1 MRGCRISANR
11 CFLERMNR
19 LEPASTTQRV
29 IAHRER
35 RRAAG
40 LFTLTTDLPLELVA
54 ELDRIKQ
61 ERGVSSRAPIIE
73 EALRLLIE
81 KETRA

>member
-1 MRGCRISANR
+1 MKLMSRTEAN
-11 CFLERMNR
+11 
-19 LEPASTTQRV
+19 TTTRRV
-29 IAHRER
+29 VAHRER

-40 LFTLTTDLPLELVA
+40 HVLVTVDLPGELVEA
-54 ELDRIKQ
+54 MDRLK
-61 ERGVSSRAPIIE
+61 EANGVRSRAPIIA

>member
-1 MRGCRISANR
+1 MSQP
-11 CFLERMNR
+11 ERTT
-19 LEPASTTQRV
+19 TTQRV
-29 IAHRER
+29 VAHRER

-40 LFTLTTDLPLELVA
+40 SILVTVDLPGEIVEAVDQL
-54 ELDRIKQ
+54 KK
-61 ERGVSSRAPIIE
+61 VSGARSRAPIIV